1 MNVTIKSIALSA
13 ALLLPASAIAQSPP
27 PQAFNVTLGP
37 GTYTDQP
44 GNVYTLSMP
53 TIVATI
59 TIKTSVDGSTSTAPH
74 GPALGTA
81 DGVWTWGAPTP
92 NRPGE
97 NQILLNG
104 VYAPGDAGL
113 MEVAHGG
120 QLYVHALVDG
130 KWYVW
135 QNGAFTQ
142 SNAP

>member
-1 MNVTIKSIALSA
+1 MNATIKAIALA
-13 ALLLPASAIAQSPP
+13 ALLLPAAAMAQSTP
-27 PQAFNVTLGP
+27 PQAFNITIG

-53 TIVATI
+53 TFAATI

-81 DGVWTWGAPTP
+81 AGVWTWGAPTP

-97 NQILLNG
+97 NQLLLNG

-120 QLYVHALVDG
+120 NLYVHALSNNQ
-130 KWYVW
+130 WYIW
-135 QNGAFTQ
+135 QNGSFTQ
-142 SNAP
+142 SPAP